1 MKFYLKIILASLLI
15 FAACTPCVF
24 AQKKAP
30 ECVKVAKA
38 NRPNWLKITSADLNN
53 FYKNFDSETT
63 FGSMKIV
70 KSELAYYLIAKE
82 IGGDKVFAFELEQK
96 KNKLFLNRY
105 FPVQSCE
112 PGELTLD
119 TFLQKDGK
127 IKGCRT
133 AKHHIQQIEEKGK
146 KGR

>member
-1 MKFYLKIILASLLI
+1 MASLLM
-15 FAACTPCVF
+15 AAAFSPQVF

-38 NRPNWLKITSADLNN
+38 NRPNWLKVNVEDLDR
-53 FYKNFDSETT
+53 FYKNFEDGTS
-63 FGSMKIV
+63 FANMKIV

-82 IGGDKVFAFELEQK
+82 NGGDRVFAFELEQK

-127 IKGCRT
+127 ITGCRT
-133 AKHHIQQIEEKGK
+133 AKHHLQQIEK